1 MTAHIMCVL
10 TFKLFNKMWS
20 FRTWT
25 DNSHISYK
33 NVPELRQFI
42 QAGFS
47 KKEAAELVDLVF
59 KVIKDTLAR
68 GEKVKISGFGNF
80 SIRDKS
86 TRIGRNPQT
95 GEAMEISAR
104 RVLTFKPSQVLKEDV
119 TIRYAHRLDEAGN
132 EDTTQPAREGTSRA
146 LSSFHTNTDD
156 PSESNHDDDFN
167 DRDDY

>member
-1 MTAHIMCVL
+1 MSL
-10 TFKLFNKMWS
+10 TKADIVE
-20 FRTWT
+20 RV
-25 DNSHISYK
+25 YK
-33 NVPELRQFI
+33 E
-42 QAGFS
+42 AGFS
-47 KKEAAELVDLVF
+47 KKEASDMVDLVF

-119 TIRYAHRLDEAGN
+119 TARYSHRLDEKGK
-132 EDTTQPAREGTSRA
+132 EDRSIPAKDGIPRA
-146 LSSFHTNTDD
+146 LSSFMSN
-156 PSESNHDDDFN
+156 SEEGMIVDDD
-167 DRDDY
+167 